1 LADTSAFC
9 EYPFGKKTLPTIQ
22 QKKLNLNLIQEE
34 KNNSRRR
41 PVKSTGQA
49 TCGKGKEKRR
59 EGIKSLWS
67 KQ

>member
-49 TCGKGKEKRR
+49 GKEKRKG
-59 EGIKSLWS
+59 EKA
-67 KQ
+67 